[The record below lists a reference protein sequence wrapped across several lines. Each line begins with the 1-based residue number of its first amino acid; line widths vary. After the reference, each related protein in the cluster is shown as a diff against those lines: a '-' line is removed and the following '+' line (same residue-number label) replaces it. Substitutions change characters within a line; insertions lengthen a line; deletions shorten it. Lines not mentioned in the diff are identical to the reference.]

1 MRSRKV
7 PSFEFLV
14 SSCPTRNSQPETRN
28 WLLFAVPVLA
38 AVLLPG
44 CRQDMQDQPKYKDL
58 RGSAFFADG
67 RSARPLVEDTVARGF
82 LYADQK
88 FATGRSGNEFV
99 KELPVPLT
107 KQLLERGRER
117 FNIYCTP
124 CHGMTGDGLGMVVQ
138 RGYRQPPSFHIDRLR
153 EAPVGYFFDVMTR
166 GFGAMPD
173 YAAQI
178 TPADRWAIAAYE
190 RALQLSQR
198 ATIQDVPAADR
209 PALDRETGNAPP
221 LPAETDDW
229 KPAFEGSGPGDAPLK
244 KDQTPAPKEHH
255 P

>member
-1 MRSRKV
+1 MKVGSRLAGV
-7 PSFEFLV
+7 AITALLV
-14 SSCPTRNSQPETRN
+14 AS
-28 WLLFAVPVLA
+28 
-38 AVLLPG
+38 

-58 RGSAFFADG
+58 RGSAFFPDG

-88 FATGRSGNEFV
+88 FATGKSGNEFV
-99 KELPVPLT
+99 TELPVPLT
-107 KQLLERGRER
+107 RQLLERGRQR
-117 FNIYCTP
+117 YNIYCTP
-124 CHGMTGDGLGMVVQ
+124 CHGMTGDGLGIVVQ

-153 EAPVGYFFDVMTR
+153 EAPVGYFFDVMTH

-178 TPADRWAIAAYE
+178 TPEDRWAIAAYE

-198 ATIQDVPAADR
+198 TTVADVPASER
-209 PALDRETGNAPP
+209 PALDKQTANAPP
-221 LPAETDDW
+221 LPGEPDDW
-229 KPAFEGSGPGDAPLK
+229 KPAFEHTGPSDPSLTEK
-244 KDQTPAPKEHH
+244 PKEK